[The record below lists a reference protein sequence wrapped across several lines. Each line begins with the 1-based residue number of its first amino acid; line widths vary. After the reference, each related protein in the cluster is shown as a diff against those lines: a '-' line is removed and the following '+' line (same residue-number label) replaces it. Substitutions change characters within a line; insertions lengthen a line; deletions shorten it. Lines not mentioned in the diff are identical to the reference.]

1 MQQLNYVEILRLS
14 YAKGIGLRKVAQLLG
29 YPKSTVGNFLQRF
42 RDSGIT
48 YPLPEGI
55 GNVELREQLYKP
67 TQEKDER
74 FVVPDYETIHK
85 LLALKGHTLKKLW
98 EKYRKE
104 CDADGRQPYLYS
116 QFCRYYSDFVQDKRR
131 SLSLHR
137 IPGEEMQVD
146 FTGLTLFLKDSLT
159 GDNVPAYIF
168 IAVLSYSNYTY
179 LEAMA
184 TMHSAN
190 WIKANT
196 HALEYFGGVP
206 AFVTPDNAKVAVT
219 ENKDWLDPQIQQAYL
234 EWASYYGTVILPAR
248 VRRPL
253 DKSSVEG
260 AVKIVSNKILI
271 DLRERTF
278 FSIDEMNTALW
289 EAMDAF
295 NDLPFTRKPGS
306 RSSWHEEEKEKLS
319 PLPPVA
325 FEFSEKAKATVHGD
339 YHVVYDYVYYS
350 VPFKLFHQQVE
361 IRATAS
367 TITIYHHGWV
377 VATHKRGVH
386 KGQRI
391 TVADHLPKDY
401 QEYASWSGPKFRSW
415 AKMIGPNTYCAIDTL
430 LSRVEYEVQAF
441 RSCIGILNLNF
452 LKFYYSK
459 WIKTA
464 QRFPFLTK
472 VRTSS

>member
-1 MQQLNYVEILRLS
+1 M
-14 YAKGIGLRKVAQLLG
+14 
-29 YPKSTVGNFLQRF
+29 
-42 RDSGIT
+42 
-48 YPLPEGI
+48 
-55 GNVELREQLYKP
+55 
-67 TQEKDER
+67 
-74 FVVPDYETIHK
+74 
-85 LLALKGHTLKKLW
+85 
-98 EKYRKE
+98 
-104 CDADGRQPYLYS
+104 
-116 QFCRYYSDFVQDKRR
+116 
-131 SLSLHR
+131 
-137 IPGEEMQVD
+137 
-146 FTGLTLFLKDSLT
+146 
-159 GDNVPAYIF
+159 
-168 IAVLSYSNYTY
+168 
-179 LEAMA
+179 
-184 TMHSAN
+184 
-190 WIKANT
+190 
-196 HALEYFGGVP
+196 
-206 AFVTPDNAKVAVT
+206 PDNAKVAVT

-234 EWASYYGTVILPAR
+234 EWASYYGTVILPAW

-289 EAMDAF
+289 EALDAF

-319 PLPPVA
+319 PLPTVA

-367 TITIYHHGWV
+367 TITIYHHRWV

-441 RSCIGILNLNF
+441 RSCIGILNLAKKYSDALLEEVCSEAVAHKRVSYRYIKDSLALSGEKVAKPQVADRQETAPKEDPDRYV
-452 LKFYYSK
+452 LKKREGSFSLENLRRNN
-459 WIKTA
+459 
-464 QRFPFLTK
+464 Q
-472 VRTSS
+472 